1 MGSKRAI
8 WNILLLMAIYSLS
21 RLFFFFINSDLYPE
35 VSTAHLVEM
44 LLGGMRFDLTAVLY
58 LSSVYL
64 VLALLPLPLKVRNHR
79 VYQTITRLF
88 YLIPNA
94 VGILVNCAD
103 MVYVRFTD
111 RRNTCTF
118 FAEFQHDSNLG
129 TILLQSLW
137 QYYTP
142 IE

>member
-111 RRNTCTF
+111 RRTTCTF

>member
-64 VLALLPLPLKVRNHR
+64 VLALLPLPLKVRNHH

-94 VGILVNCAD
+94 LGILVNCAD

-111 RRNTCTF
+111 RRTTCTF

>member
-64 VLALLPLPLKVRNHR
+64 VLALLPMPLKVRNHR

-111 RRNTCTF
+111 PHTTSTF

>member
-21 RLFFFFINSDLYPE
+21 RLFFFLINSDLYPE
-35 VSTAHLVEM
+35 VGTAHLVEM

-111 RRNTCTF
+111 RRTTCTF

>member
-21 RLFFFFINSDLYPE
+21 RLFFFLINSDLYPE

-111 RRNTCTF
+111 RRTTCTF
-118 FAEFQHDSNLG
+118 FAEFQYDSNLG